1 MKPTLLVMAAGMGS
15 RYGSLK
21 QIDPVGP
28 SGETIIDYSI
38 FDAIRAGFG
47 KIVFIIRKDIENEFR
62 EVFIHKLEK
71 FIEIEVVFQELDRL
85 PEGYQVPEGRQKP
98 WGTGHAILMAAEK
111 IKEPFA
117 AINADDFYG
126 ADAFRVMADYLQAL
140 DASDQTDF
148 AMVGYDLSNTMSEH
162 GSVSRGICTLNE
174 ENWLSG
180 VTERTKI
187 QYTTE
192 GIADVQE
199 NSIPTTLSP
208 GDIVS
213 MNFWGFTPAYFQL
226 TKPLFEAFLE
236 GNIQNLKSEFYIPLA
251 VDLLIQ
257 SGKARVKVLHSH
269 DRWFGVT
276 YKEDKPLVIEKL
288 KQLTRAGIYPEKLW
302 NQENA

>member
-71 FIEIEVVFQELDRL
+71 FIPVEVVFQELDKL
-85 PEGYQVPEGRQKP
+85 PGGYSVPEGRQKP
-98 WGTGHAILMAAEK
+98 WGTGHAILMAAEQ
-111 IKEPFA
+111 IREPFA

-126 ADAFRVMADYLQAL
+126 ADAFKVMAEYLQLL
-140 DASDQTDF
+140 DDSSQTDF
-148 AMVGYDLSNTMSEH
+148 AMVGYDLCNTMSEH
-162 GSVSRGICTLNE
+162 GSVSRGICTMNE
-174 ENWLSG
+174 GQWLST
-180 VTERTKI
+180 VVERTKI
-187 QYTTE
+187 QHTPE
-192 GIADVQE
+192 GIADIQE
-199 NSIPTTLSP
+199 NGLQTPLSP
-208 GDIVS
+208 SDIVS

-236 GNIQNLKSEFYIPLA
+236 QNIGNLKAEFYIPLA

-257 SGKARVKVLHSH
+257 SGKARVKVLQSH

-288 KQLTRAGIYPEKLW
+288 KQLTREGYYPEKLW
-302 NQENA
+302 DRTNA

>member
-47 KIVFIIRKDIENEFR
+47 KVVFIIRKDIENDFR
-62 EVFIHKLEK
+62 DVFLTKLAGKIKVEY
-71 FIEIEVVFQELDRL
+71 VFQELNML
-85 PEGYQVPEGRQKP
+85 PDGIQVPEGRVKP
-98 WGTGHAILMAAEK
+98 WGTGHAILMAK
-111 IKEPFA
+111 DLIHEPFA

-126 ADAFRVMADYLQAL
+126 AGAFQVMADYLSSITPGQ
-140 DASDQTDF
+140 QTDF
-148 AMVGYDLSNTMSEH
+148 SMVGYDLANTMSEY
-162 GSVSRGICTLNE
+162 GSVSRGICTSDANG
-174 ENWLSG
+174 WLME

-187 QYTTE
+187 QFIAN

-199 NSIPTTLSP
+199 ESNQLPLNSN
-208 GDIVS
+208 DIVS
-213 MNFWGFTPAYFQL
+213 MNFWGFTPSFFDLAEPMFSQ
-226 TKPLFEAFLE
+226 FLRN
-236 GNIQNLKSEFYIPLA
+236 NITNLKSEFYIPFA
-251 VDLLIQ
+251 IDELIKT
-257 SGKARVKVLHSH
+257 GKARVKVLQSH

-288 KQLTRAGIYPEKLW
+288 VKLTREGIYPEKLW
-302 NQENA
+302 A